1 MFAGCESVE
10 ACTRQVPT
18 LARLLGLVRFAINF
32 EFQTR
37 HTAGAARFAA
47 AFQLGNPL
55 LQPINDG
62 LLPDDD
68 ADEHIPVG
76 SPEINFPVHPIHMT

>member
-1 MFAGCESVE
+1 MFAGCEWVE

-18 LARLLGLVRFAINF
+18 LARLLGLVRFPVTF
-32 EFQTR
+32 GLQTG

-47 AFQLGNPL
+47 AFQLGNPF
-55 LQPINDG
+55 LQLINDG
-62 LLPDDD
+62 LLADDD
-68 ADEHIPVG
+68 ADENIPVG